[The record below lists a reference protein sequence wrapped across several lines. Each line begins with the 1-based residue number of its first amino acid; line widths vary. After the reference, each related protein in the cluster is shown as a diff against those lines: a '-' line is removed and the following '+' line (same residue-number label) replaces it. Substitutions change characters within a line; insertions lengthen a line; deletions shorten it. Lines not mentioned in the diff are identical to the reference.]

1 MSLANASGILTVYN
15 VILCGRRGTWGDPGV
30 NLLQVANRVLHS
42 VPIAETAARFV
53 LEGCEAVIFCVRSE
67 YVCGVDVQVVGCKCG
82 LYCA

>member
-1 MSLANASGILTVYN
+1 M
-15 VILCGRRGTWGDPGV
+15 

-53 LEGCEAVIFCVRSE
+53 LEGCEAVIFCIRSE
-67 YVCGVDVQVVGCKCG
+67 YVCGVDVQVVGCKCD